1 MLNLPIAM
9 LEVFLLLTLLFQTP
23 GVTLTSPQSG
33 DVLRGQ
39 VEIFGQMDVPNFSSA
54 ELAFSFSSSTE
65 GAASDSADTWFTI
78 QTFPQPKTDS
88 LLAVWDTT
96 SVTDGDYTLHLRVYF
111 QDGSSQDAAITDL
124 KIRND
129 VVLPTETPIE
139 AFPVSTPLIA
149 QPEAVTPLVLPTQ
162 TLTFAQPTPLP
173 QNPASL
179 DKDSVYSTFG
189 RGAMIALVAFVLISI
204 FLRLRKN
211 T

>member
-9 LEVFLLLTLLFQTP
+9 LEVFLLLTLLFQNP

-54 ELAFSFSSSTE
+54 ELAFSFV
-65 GAASDSADTWFTI
+65 ASDSADTWFTI

-129 VVLPTETPIE
+129 VVLPTETPME
-139 AFPVSTPLIA
+139 AFSVSTPLIA
-149 QPEAVTPLVLPTQ
+149 QPQAVTPLVLPTQ

-189 RGAMIALVAFVLISI
+189 RGALIALVAFVLISI

>member
-33 DVLRGQ
+33 DILRGQ

-54 ELAFSFSSSTE
+54 ELSFSFS
-65 GAASDSADTWFTI
+65 ASDSADAWFTI

-111 QDGSSQDAAITDL
+111 QDGTSQDAAITDL

-129 VVLPTETPIE
+129 VVLPTETPME
-139 AFPVSTPLIA
+139 AFQVSTPLID
-149 QPEAVTPLVLPTQ
+149 QPQAVTPLPLPTQ
-162 TLTFAQPTPLP
+162 TLAFTQPTPLP

-189 RGAMIALVAFVLISI
+189 RGALIALVAFVLISI

>member
-9 LEVFLLLTLLFQTP
+9 LEVFLLLTLLFQNP

-54 ELAFSFSSSTE
+54 ELSFSFS
-65 GAASDSADTWFTI
+65 ASDSADAWFTI

-111 QDGSSQDAAITDL
+111 QDGTSQDAAITDL

-129 VVLPTETPIE
+129 VVLPTETPME
-139 AFPVSTPLIA
+139 AFQVSTPLIA
-149 QPEAVTPLVLPTQ
+149 QPQAVTPLPLPTQ
-162 TLTFAQPTPLP
+162 TLAFVQPTPLP

-189 RGAMIALVAFVLISI
+189 RGALIALVAFVLISI
-204 FLRLRKN
+204 LLRLRKN